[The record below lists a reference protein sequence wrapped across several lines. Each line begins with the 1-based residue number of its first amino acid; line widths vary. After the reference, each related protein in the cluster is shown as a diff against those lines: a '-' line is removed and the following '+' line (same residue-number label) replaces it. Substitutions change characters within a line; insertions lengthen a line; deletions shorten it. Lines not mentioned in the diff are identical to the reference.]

1 MLLELAKNPWPKA
14 ARAWH
19 QWCPG
24 KVQSLLPKGLSH
36 LPVLLTLPT
45 PKSSAQPVLQVCLA
59 RSQSGP
65 VPNSFTGRKDVNRGQ
80 GAGGGQRRPG
90 SFVCTSLSS
99 EAARITPQGG
109 LAPRDLGTGPPRGS
123 TRCQGCPHLPS
134 TVPPSPLL
142 GLPLAHPSSLTA
154 VVSASG
160 KALPLSLSPGHG

>member
-1 MLLELAKNPWPKA
+1 MLLELAKNSWPKA

-24 KVQSLLPKGLSH
+24 KEQSLLPKGLSH
-36 LPVLLTLPT
+36 LPVLLPLPT
-45 PKSSAQPVLQVCLA
+45 PKSSAQPVLQVCLT
-59 RSQSGP
+59 RSQLGL

-109 LAPRDLGTGPPRGS
+109 WHLETWGLAHQGAARGARAALTCPPPFPLPLS
-123 TRCQGCPHLPS
+123 WGCPWP
-134 TVPPSPLL
+134 T
-142 GLPLAHPSSLTA
+142 HPLTA